1 MSVGKLTEEKQTTKG
16 RGLDIPLRPSKIFHV
31 VLDGVR
37 TLRFKLFLSYILV
50 GVVPLVILWSIIS
63 SGIQDEFL
71 ERDLGVLRAGATQIS
86 TQLSISN
93 FMGDIEARQELS
105 NALMEESTRLSSRVF
120 VADTM
125 ATIIFDSQELMEGQ
139 TSANNNLLN
148 ALDGEHSYSHIMTDE
163 NMLRIESAVS
173 IVDADNQVIGMVML
187 RHYTTEAADIIA
199 SINEDTTLLLIAIGA
214 TVMVV
219 VLFIASWLL
228 QPLSRVLTAVKRI
241 SEGHLDQ
248 RIELSGKDEISALGV
263 AVNNMAQKLER
274 VEVTRQEFV
283 SNVSHELKTPLS
295 SVKVLSESLL
305 HKEGLPEATYQEF
318 LWDINSEVDRMSDII
333 EELLTIVRLDEAEL
347 PLNIGTFSLV
357 VMLEEAVK
365 RLRPLAMKKK
375 VNIEINAPSEVY
387 LEGDEIKLS
396 LAITN
401 LVENAL
407 KYSHEGGLVKVGLE
421 VDSKNAFITVADN
434 GIGICEEDQEQ
445 VFSRFFRADKGRDRE
460 TGGTGLGLAITH
472 KTILLHKGSIKLSSK
487 LGEGSIFTARLPL
500 LYKS

>member
-1 MSVGKLTEEKQTTKG
+1 MSVEKLAEEKN
-16 RGLDIPLRPSKIFHV
+16 RLSLDIPLRPSKI
-31 VLDGVR
+31 LNIILNGLR

-50 GVVPLVILWSIIS
+50 SVLPLIILWNITSTS
-63 SGIQDEFL
+63 IQDQFL

-93 FMGDIEARQELS
+93 FMGYPEVRQELGEFLMYES
-105 NALMEESTRLSSRVF
+105 NRLDSHVF

-125 ATIIFDSQELMEGQ
+125 ATVIFDSRQGLLEGQ
-139 TSANNNLLN
+139 TSSNINVLN
-148 ALDGEHSYSHIMTDE
+148 ALDGEHSYSRTIDYDNNTV
-163 NMLRIESAVS
+163 IESAVS
-173 IVDADNQVIGMVML
+173 IFNGENQVVGMVML
-187 RHYTTEAADIIA
+187 RHHTTEATDIIA
-199 SINEDTTLLLIAIGA
+199 SINDDTTLLLIAICA
-214 TVMVV
+214 VVMVV
-219 VLFIASWLL
+219 VLFITSWLL
-228 QPLSRVLTAVKRI
+228 QPLSRVLTAVRRI

-248 RIELSGKDEISALGV
+248 RVELNGKDEISALGV

-333 EELLTIVRLDEAEL
+333 DELLTIVRLDETEL
-347 PLNIGTFSLV
+347 PLNIDTFSLV
-357 VMLEEAVK
+357 IMLEEAVK
-365 RLRPLAMKKK
+365 RLRPLAVKKR
-375 VNIEINAPSEVY
+375 VNMEINTPNEVY
-387 LEGDEIKLS
+387 MEGDEIKIS

-401 LVENAL
+401 LVENAI
-407 KYSHEGGLVKVGLE
+407 KYSHEGCLIKIGLD

-434 GIGICEEDQEQ
+434 GIGISEEDQEQ

-500 LYKS
+500 LYKE